1 MRQLPGEHGE
11 GIPRTPSGAS
21 LRIDRLPS
29 AKRKTNP
36 STPQPLCDSSL
47 GSTGKVFPEPL
58 RALRSGKTG
67 GKSWTRILCKD
78 RLLFTQFIHFQ
89 VFRANLAR
97 SLHQML
103 YFGGRNLTLRVL
115 NLPFVERI
123 GRWVCRS
130 DYVNSLRALRQ
141 AQRPKDYRPLLQ
153 PVAVVRPVTELVVR
167 PVTELVVR
175 PVTELVEVHQPS
187 K

>member
-11 GIPRTPSGAS
+11 VFPEPLRALRSGKTGR
-21 LRIDRLPS
+21 LRQKER
-29 AKRKTNP
+29 TNP

-167 PVTELVVR
+167 PVTELV
-175 PVTELVEVHQPS
+175 EVHQPS